1 MQSKTSYLRVPSSE
15 VTGTGP
21 KEGNWRRLDKAGGKV
36 SQPGDVVLGIIEQ
49 FCGSVTTDETMQ
61 EGAETMLLG
70 LLGAS
75 FFVTISGTIWRFFAR
90 PCLSKAG
97 QWRQCYPG
105 TIPGDP

>member
-21 KEGNWRRLDKAGGKV
+21 KEANWRRLDKAGVKV

-61 EGAETMLLG
+61 EGAETTLLG

-75 FFVTISGTIWRFFAR
+75 FFVVVTRMSQKFRTRN
-90 PCLSKAG
+90 
-97 QWRQCYPG
+97 
-105 TIPGDP
+105 